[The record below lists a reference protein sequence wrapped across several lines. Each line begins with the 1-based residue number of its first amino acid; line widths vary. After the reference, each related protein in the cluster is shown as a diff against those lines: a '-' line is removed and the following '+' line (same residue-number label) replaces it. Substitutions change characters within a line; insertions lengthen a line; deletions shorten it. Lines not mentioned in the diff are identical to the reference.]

1 MDVLCSTAVPIRH
14 LLSFAPFRAVGIKK
28 YAKKNMP
35 KKKNMPGIQK
45 GIDLK
50 LAFGRVPLCI

>member
-35 KKKNMPGIQK
+35 GIQK